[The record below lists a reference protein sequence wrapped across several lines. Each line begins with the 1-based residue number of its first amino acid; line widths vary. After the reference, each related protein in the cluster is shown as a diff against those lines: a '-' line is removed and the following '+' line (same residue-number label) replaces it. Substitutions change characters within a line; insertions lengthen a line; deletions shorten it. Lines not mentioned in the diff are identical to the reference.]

1 MLHKIPWMP
10 CVQICSKIVNDLIH
24 RAGSTWVG
32 FHHVFFYIKCNV
44 VKHTLTDSPSFTYTL
59 LPSSQTFHIS
69 QLLSYAITFQ
79 YTCNTETLLLWEI
92 YDHTIWKFRSSN
104 AWLTKTKTKEK
115 EIFCSLGLE
124 WVQLQ
129 NSEVWIAVVVVV
141 PYMASALIDF
151 KDFLSGADFYF
162 ADFSSFAFL
171 WHLCKPLKT
180 VVHYCKPL
188 HIFAHFCKHTF
199 ALIRIPWCRAFG
211 YSCLSSFFFV
221 SKSES
226 KKNELRRL
234 NCSYILRQWWRA
246 QNLY

>member
-1 MLHKIPWMP
+1 MNA
-10 CVQICSKIVNDLIH
+10 VCSNLLENCERSHSQGWLYLGWI
-24 RAGSTWVG
+24 SSC
-32 FHHVFFYIKCNV
+32 FFYIKCNV

-69 QLLSYAITFQ
+69 QLLSCAITLQ

-92 YDHTIWKFRSSN
+92 HDHTIWKFQSSN
-104 AWLTKTKTKEK
+104 AWLTKTETKGK
-115 EIFCSLGLE
+115 EIFCSLGLGG
-124 WVQLQ
+124 VQLQ

-199 ALIRIPWCRAFG
+199 ALIRIPWCRVFG

>member
-1 MLHKIPWMP
+1 MNA
-10 CVQICSKIVNDLIH
+10 VCSNLLENCERSHSQGWLYLGRI
-24 RAGSTWVG
+24 SSC
-32 FHHVFFYIKCNV
+32 FFYIKCNV

-69 QLLSYAITFQ
+69 QLLSCAITFQ

-92 YDHTIWKFRSSN
+92 HDHTIWKFQSSN

-129 NSEVWIAVVVVV
+129 NSEVWIAVVLVV

-211 YSCLSSFFFV
+211 YSCLYSFFLV
-221 SKSES
+221 SKSVS
-226 KKNELRRL
+226 KKMSSVDLIAVTFFDNDDERK
-234 NCSYILRQWWRA
+234 IFTK
-246 QNLY
+246 

>member
-1 MLHKIPWMP
+1 MEI
-10 CVQICSKIVNDLIH
+10 SKFKCLAEKDKNKGKGNLLQPGLGVSPV
-24 RAGSTWVG
+24 AEFGS
-32 FHHVFFYIKCNV
+32 
-44 VKHTLTDSPSFTYTL
+44 L
-59 LPSSQTFHIS
+59 
-69 QLLSYAITFQ
+69 
-79 YTCNTETLLLWEI
+79 
-92 YDHTIWKFRSSN
+92 
-104 AWLTKTKTKEK
+104 
-115 EIFCSLGLE
+115 
-124 WVQLQ
+124 
-129 NSEVWIAVVVVV
+129 IAVVVVV

-199 ALIRIPWCRAFG
+199 ALIRVPWCRVFG
-211 YSCLSSFFFV
+211 YSCLSSFFLV

-234 NCSYILRQWWRA
+234 NCSYILRQ
-246 QNLY
+246 

>member
-1 MLHKIPWMP
+1 MK
-10 CVQICSKIVNDLIH
+10 
-24 RAGSTWVG
+24 
-32 FHHVFFYIKCNV
+32 Y
-44 VKHTLTDSPSFTYTL
+44 TLTDSPSFTYTL

-69 QLLSYAITFQ
+69 QLLSCAITLQ

-92 YDHTIWKFRSSN
+92 HDQAIWKFQSLN
-104 AWLTKTKTKEK
+104 PGLAKTKEK

-129 NSEVWIAVVVVV
+129 NSEVWIAVVVVVV

-180 VVHYCKPL
+180 VAHYCKPL
-188 HIFAHFCKHTF
+188 HIFAHLWKHTF
-199 ALIRIPWCRAFG
+199 ALIRIPWAWVQRLWLF
-211 YSCLSSFFFV
+211 LSFF
-221 SKSES
+221 
-226 KKNELRRL
+226 
-234 NCSYILRQWWRA
+234 ILPWVFKIGK
-246 QNLY
+246 